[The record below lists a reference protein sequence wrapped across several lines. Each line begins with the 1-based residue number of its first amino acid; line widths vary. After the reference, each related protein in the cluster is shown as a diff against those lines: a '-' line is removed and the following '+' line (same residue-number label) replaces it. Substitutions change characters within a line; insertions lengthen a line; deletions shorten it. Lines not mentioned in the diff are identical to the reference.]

1 MAALQPAHCP
11 ASPMFGHLHNGN
23 ITFVISVSNNT
34 YSKLCFLKEQL
45 IKALFSMASSPAE
58 SKFNIISFA
67 GKVVKWRSNLVK
79 CSLSTVTEAA
89 AWIRALQCGDGAEAA
104 CALAAA
110 FEDPGCQ
117 AVYLVTDALL
127 ESASE
132 EICHFL
138 IETGESRPV
147 HTVYLVGNPGDFE
160 SHTQKIMEKVARQ
173 SGGSFRVISLHTASA
188 SDEVN
193 AKCSNVHCCST
204 VSNPS
209 GCSLLLGCPK
219 KHFPTCGWRP
229 DPPTLPLASSA
240 KENLMDIS
248 LEVPYLLRGVRILA
262 RRETDGYYYQGHIA
276 QQVKSS
282 GERFLIEFE
291 RSRLRKGKVQH
302 RMQETPLY
310 DIIQYEDARRLPLAP
325 GDRVLAPWEPKSE
338 RYGPGTVLQVA
349 ESKAAHLVPNDR
361 EVLVN
366 FWNGQ
371 TKKVRADK
379 ALWIPLPLSERII
392 LELQMPLAARQML
405 VESSSDYPYVVTPG
419 YRASGHCRHLDPVHL
434 QSASQVQSYPDC
446 CFLCPSLCHCCPVAW
461 VPVSPRVSRVQSDDD
476 LIPGT
481 SLTKEELSRKIEEQL
496 SKGSTPISEWVSRE
510 EEKEEKKEAKKGSA
524 PKDLESW
531 MEVGS
536 KVTEAKKNPQ
546 ELNHARVDMAVNT
559 DSCLMELMHKDREGK
574 RYHEADPE
582 AHFTND
588 PGLLQ
593 SRISEAPAQQPQTNP
608 STKVHAFSTSGRQA
622 WFHRVDQ
629 SLKKDR
635 LTIESALCVR
645 RPHSTPTVQKS
656 AITSATEKSL
666 REANFDAART
676 EHKRQQEKQRQVK
689 REQQQL
695 AEGLRHQL
703 LQDSRRQ
710 RSLQRMLQGL
720 EKQLEHNEQACQHM
734 VQLQAARAERN
745 RKESSLQEEEKKKE
759 TQRLQFLKAQHLQRE
774 KILAEYNDRI
784 SDHDKKRQDLLR
796 TRRQSRQE
804 ILKQELQEQHTQQR
818 KHEVTKW
825 KAFQNRD
832 QLHQRLEKECQKHQD
847 LQQYLKEQ
855 SLLMLRASL
864 LL

>member
-1 MAALQPAHCP
+1 
-11 ASPMFGHLHNGN
+11 
-23 ITFVISVSNNT
+23 
-34 YSKLCFLKEQL
+34 
-45 IKALFSMASSPAE
+45 MASSPAE

-67 GKVVKWRSNLVK
+67 GKVVKWCSKLVK

-89 AWIRALQCGDGAEAA
+89 AWIRALQCGDGAEVV

-117 AVYLVTDALL
+117 AVYLVTDAVL

-147 HTVYLVGNPGDFE
+147 HIVYLVGNPGDFE

-173 SGGSFRVISLHTASA
+173 SGGSFRVISFHTASA

-193 AKCSNVHCCST
+193 TKCSNVHCCSAVT
-204 VSNPS
+204 NPS

-240 KENLMDIS
+240 KENLMDLS
-248 LEVPYLLRGVRILA
+248 LEVPHLLRGARILA

-276 QQVKSS
+276 QQVKRS
-282 GERFLIEFE
+282 GEWFLIEFE

-325 GDRVLAPWEPKSE
+325 GDRVLAPWEPKGE

-349 ESKAAHLVPNDR
+349 ESKAAHLVPDNR

-366 FWNGQ
+366 FWNGR
-371 TKKVRADK
+371 TKKVRADQ

-419 YRASGHCRHLDPVHL
+419 YRASGHCRHLDPVHC
-434 QSASQVQSYPDC
+434 QSDSQVQSYPDC

-461 VPVSPRVSRVQSDDD
+461 VPIRPRVSRVHSDDD

-496 SKGSTPISEWVSRE
+496 SKGSTLISEWVSRE
-510 EEKEEKKEAKKGSA
+510 EEKEEKKGAKEGSA
-524 PKDLESW
+524 PKDLKSW

-559 DSCLMELMHKDREGK
+559 DSCLMELMYKDREGK

-582 AHFTND
+582 AHFKND

-593 SRISEAPAQQPQTNP
+593 SRIAEAPAQQPQTNP
-608 STKVHAFSTSGRQA
+608 SNKVHAFSTSGRQA

-635 LTIESALCVR
+635 LTIESTMCAQ
-645 RPHSTPTVQKS
+645 RPHSAPTVQKS
-656 AITSATEKSL
+656 AITNATEESL
-666 REANFDAART
+666 REANFNAARI

-703 LQDSRRQ
+703 LQDNRRQ

-759 TQRLQFLKAQHLQRE
+759 TQRLQFLKAQRLQRE
-774 KILAEYNDRI
+774 KILAEYDDRI
-784 SDHDKKRQDLLR
+784 SDQDKKRQDLLR

-804 ILKQELQEQHTQQR
+804 ILKQEVQEQHTQQR
-818 KHEVTKW
+818 KHEAAVQVW
-825 KAFQNRD
+825 GSFLPRD
-832 QLHQRLEKECQKHQD
+832 LQRKECLHVQHV
-847 LQQYLKEQ
+847 
-855 SLLMLRASL
+855 
-864 LL
+864 